1 MARLS
6 GAFGNLIRGILA
18 SLVGVDLL
26 VGATSDDPSK
36 VKSLD
41 QVLVTTEHLDLGPPA
56 LGGGSR
62 TVVIRRPLAVR
73 GAVSPCVRSDG

>member
-56 LGGGSR
+56 LGVAAAGLLSFGVLSLFEAR
-62 TVVIRRPLAVR
+62 YRRV
-73 GAVSPCVRSDG
+73 